1 MKQTI
6 STSGSGRE
14 RPFGASL
21 AFLGLD
27 QKPRLSEDGEA
38 VATLKTMLARSAAP
52 GDTLARLFG
61 SVVSEYLSDD
71 ERARIE
77 KGKSTPIIGRDRE
90 ADEILDTPVRIKGKT
105 PVLIAPPGS
114 KSTIARPAV
123 QRAIAGEYPRSKP
136 YRRMLE
142 CSHWVAITPSRLM
155 TLTNTN
161 NAAGRKQAVERF
173 FDAALA
179 IERREKIR
187 IVVFIDDFHTFDAD
201 QVEAL
206 TPYMDSDTRGV
217 SIVGACGA
225 DKFNLAFKDNANFV
239 RRIRQIPV
247 VEFSDEESLRILEQ
261 SWLPRI
267 ETRYGVAFSRRARA
281 PLVKLGAALHPD
293 GGKIDA
299 GLKMAIDLAIH
310 CLRHAGPIEG
320 PVAVGEEDAYSFF
333 KARTGYPVNPFNPEE
348 LAGYLRALDAAIG
361 AEIVG
366 QERMRRDLLHLFQ
379 DVIVGS
385 KKDMGVIA
393 LLGPTGTGK
402 SQIAKLLARHGFN
415 NPRAL
420 LRIDMTEYRSHD
432 SSLNKLFGAVGG
444 LVHRFRESTH
454 IIQARQVSISTCE
467 RPVVD

>member
-38 VATLKTMLARSAAP
+38 DATLKTMLARSAAP

-267 ETRYGVAFSRRARA
+267 ETRYGVAFSRRARHWSSSARRSIPMAARSTRVLKWRSIWRSTAFAMPGPSRDPSRWGRRMPIPSSRRA
-281 PLVKLGAALHPD
+281 P
-293 GGKIDA
+293 
-299 GLKMAIDLAIH
+299 AIPSTRSTRRNWPATYERSTPRSGPRSSGRSACVAI
-310 CLRHAGPIEG
+310 CCIC
-320 PVAVGEEDAYSFF
+320 S
-333 KARTGYPVNPFNPEE
+333 RT
-348 LAGYLRALDAAIG
+348 
-361 AEIVG
+361 
-366 QERMRRDLLHLFQ
+366 
-379 DVIVGS
+379 
-385 KKDMGVIA
+385 
-393 LLGPTGTGK
+393 
-402 SQIAKLLARHGFN
+402 
-415 NPRAL
+415 
-420 LRIDMTEYRSHD
+420 
-432 SSLNKLFGAVGG
+432 
-444 LVHRFRESTH
+444 
-454 IIQARQVSISTCE
+454 
-467 RPVVD
+467 